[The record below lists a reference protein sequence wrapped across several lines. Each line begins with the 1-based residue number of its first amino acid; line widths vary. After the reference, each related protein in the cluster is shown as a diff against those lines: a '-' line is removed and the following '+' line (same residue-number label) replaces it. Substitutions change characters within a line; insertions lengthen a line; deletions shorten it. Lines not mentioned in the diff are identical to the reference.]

1 MKKLLRFSIALVCC
15 AVSFV
20 AFAQTINVKSADGA
34 TDVIYTNPNE
44 LQKAIDNATAGSTIT
59 LSGGIF
65 NTSNAKIS
73 IAKEIHLIGAG
84 FLTDSAMQ
92 TSRTYI
98 GSGSLTL
105 KAGSDNSTLEGFELN
120 SYIYVGENGSATLK
134 GILIN
139 KVKVF
144 NITCGYNPSLS
155 GASIKI
161 VSNLVISNCFV
172 ENIHCN
178 YATQVHIYN
187 NIFSYSYS
195 SVGIRDISGASE
207 ISNNIF
213 LSFNWG
219 IYNVSNSTI
228 KNNVFSIT
236 SKIYGSNNIAY
247 NNLSINDWTTGSGDF
262 TTNSNNISNVSL
274 SSIFQKYDESNL
286 SLDKLYL
293 LDLRIKSGSAAAG
306 KGTDGKDIGIYGG
319 NGFRVKPSIPFI
331 DLKEIGKQTNAQGQ
345 LPVTIRVKAQGN
357 N

>member
-65 NTSNAKIS
+65 NTSNAAIS

-105 KAGSDNSTLEGFELN
+105 KAGSDNSTLEGFEIKSN
-120 SYIYVGENGSATLK
+120 IQVAENGSATLK
-134 GILIN
+134 NILIN
-139 KVKVF
+139 KVKVSGI
-144 NITCGYNPSLS
+144 NCGSSNTIS
-155 GASIKI
+155 GSAGKI
-161 VSNLVISNCFV
+161 VSNLILSNSILGYIYCG
-172 ENIHCN
+172 
-178 YATQVHIYN
+178 YATQVQIYN
-187 NIFSYSYS
+187 NVFTNGLENLNGS
-195 SVGIRDISGASE
+195 AE
-207 ISNNIF
+207 ITNNIF
-213 LSFNWG
+213 LGCYSYFG
-219 IYNVSNSTI
+219 CYSPSRSISNTVI
-228 KNNVFSIT
+228 KNNIFKHGS
-236 SKIYGSNNIAY
+236 SLSGSNNIES
-247 NNLSINDWTTGSGDF
+247 NNITTESSWSSSIYSTST
-262 TTNSNNISNVSL
+262 NNISNAVL
-274 SSIFQKYDESNL
+274 TDIFQKYNEQNL
-286 SLDKLYL
+286 DLDKLYL
-293 LDLRIKSGSAAAG
+293 NDFHIKAGSAAAG
-306 KGTDGKDIGIYGG
+306 AGTDGKDIGIYGG